1 MLRKASLLLIL
12 TLLAGC
18 SAESMKD
25 FNIFGYSLGSRA
37 RPNVKTVRV
46 PIFRNTTF
54 FRDIEYE
61 LTQAVIKRIED
72 TTPYKVVNGSADAEL
87 LGTIKIGAS
96 HVLLQNELNEARNRD
111 FTMIVEVSFVDTRT
125 GQDYFLPITLQP
137 AIQTGPVPTP
147 QTDILSPPA
156 PVPAHNLRP
165 MIFSK
170 TAPYAQELG
179 QSFATAKQRVI
190 DELAISIVNA
200 MECPW

>member
-1 MLRKASLLLIL
+1 MRRKASLLLFLALL
-12 TLLAGC
+12 TGC

-37 RPNVKTVRV
+37 RPNIKTVRV

-54 FRDIEYE
+54 FRDVEYE

-72 TTPYKVVNGSADAEL
+72 TTPYKVVNSSADADL

-111 FTMIVEVSFVDTRT
+111 FTMVVEVSFVDTRT
-125 GQDYFLPITLQP
+125 GQDYFIPITLQP
-137 AIQTGPVPTP
+137 AVQTGPVPAP

-179 QSFATAKQRVI
+179 QSFASAKQRVI